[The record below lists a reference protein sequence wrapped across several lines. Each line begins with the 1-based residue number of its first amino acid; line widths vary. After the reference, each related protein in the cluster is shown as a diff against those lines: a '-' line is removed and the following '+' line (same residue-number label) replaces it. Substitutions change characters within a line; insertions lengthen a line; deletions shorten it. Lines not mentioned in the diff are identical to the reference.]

1 MLLSSEVTHMTQLG
15 PRAGFWTAALVAGLA
30 LWASGAPTVVY
41 PLYAQEW
48 DLSPAVTTLIF
59 AIYPL
64 TLIPVLVLFGN
75 LSDYVGRRAAMLVG
89 LGALAAGSVAF
100 GLAPDLG
107 WVLVG
112 RALMGVG
119 VGLSLGPASA
129 ALVDFSPPG
138 AQGRATTTTTA
149 ATATGLVLATLVG
162 GALVEHAPAPL
173 HLTFWVLFVITL
185 VAAALVWFL
194 PRPLSIGE
202 RWRPRRPSLPAGAGT
217 VFWSGALAI
226 GGAYA
231 MGAIFLALGA
241 QVARDLV
248 GSDDAFVGGAVISVS
263 AAAIGVVA
271 VLVRKL
277 SPRRAVTIGPPVVAA
292 GLALLVWAGLAHS
305 IALFLGS
312 SVIGGAG
319 YSLLFAGGLGLV
331 TVSAPARQRAA
342 VMSSAYV
349 VGYLLQALAAL
360 GIGAIAT
367 RAGLLRALEVGSP
380 IVISIGLVALVLA
393 NARRPAATTLVDLDD
408 RHVDNAPAA
417 EVRAR
422 A

>member
-1 MLLSSEVTHMTQLG
+1 LPFQSQLRLVILISPEVIHMTQLG
-15 PRAGFWTAALVAGLA
+15 TRAGFWTAALVAGLA

-41 PLYAQEW
+41 PLYARAW
-48 DLSPAVTTLIF
+48 DLTPAVTTLIF

-75 LSDYVGRRAAMLVG
+75 LSDYVGRRAAMLAG

-138 AQGRATTTTTA
+138 AERRATTTTTA

-173 HLTFWVLFVITL
+173 HLTFWVLLVITL
-185 VAAALVWFL
+185 VAATLVWFL
-194 PRPLSIGE
+194 PRPVTTGE

-231 MGAIFLALGA
+231 MGAIYLALGA

-271 VLVRKL
+271 VLARKL
-277 SPRRAVTIGPPVVAA
+277 SPRLAVTIGPTVAA
-292 GLALLVWAGLAHS
+292 AGS
-305 IALFLGS
+305 GW
-312 SVIGGAG
+312 
-319 YSLLFAGGLGLV
+319 
-331 TVSAPARQRAA
+331 
-342 VMSSAYV
+342 
-349 VGYLLQALAAL
+349 
-360 GIGAIAT
+360 
-367 RAGLLRALEVGSP
+367 
-380 IVISIGLVALVLA
+380 
-393 NARRPAATTLVDLDD
+393 
-408 RHVDNAPAA
+408 
-417 EVRAR
+417 
-422 A
+422 